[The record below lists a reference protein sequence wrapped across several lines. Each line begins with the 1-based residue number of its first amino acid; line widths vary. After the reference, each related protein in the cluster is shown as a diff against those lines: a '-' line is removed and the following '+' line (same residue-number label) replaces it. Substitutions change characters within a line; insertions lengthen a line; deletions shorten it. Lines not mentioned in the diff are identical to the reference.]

1 MSASAHGRK
10 CFYPITEVTLGTQKT
25 IELETNLVLVTGQVQ
40 GVGFRFA
47 TVRRAH
53 ELGLTG
59 WVRNQG
65 DGSVQAL
72 LQGPVDQID
81 EMLSWLQ
88 YGPPRARVD
97 HVDVERI
104 YTDERRYGSFQQI

>member
-1 MSASAHGRK
+1 MKKLSAVDD
-10 CFYPITEVTLGTQKT
+10 I
-25 IELETNLVLVTGQVQ
+25 ETNVVQITGRVQ

-53 ELGLTG
+53 ELGVTG
-59 WVRNQG
+59 WVRNQE

-72 LQGPVDQID
+72 LQGDADQID
-81 EMLSWLQ
+81 QMLAWLR

-97 HVDVERI
+97 EVHAERD
-104 YTDERRYGSFQQI
+104 YAAQRKFESFQQI